1 MKKNFCIGQVEKK
14 VGENGEDI
22 FSIIA
27 STSAVDRQG
36 DVVDQKG
43 WELGNFM
50 KNPVLVW
57 AHDYSQLPIG
67 KVVSAQVVK
76 GKLVADFVFASQEMN
91 PFAQQVKSLYMEGF
105 LNASSVGFI
114 PLERQGNTITK
125 AELLELSL
133 VPVPAN
139 QEALRLA
146 MSKGL
151 NVDFVEAALEK
162 GAVAEEVTAEENMDM
177 KYENWSE
184 MSEILSAL
192 WTVYF
197 NKDTPVDQWSSL
209 LTETITL
216 LQALADG
223 TEVEGTEEKGIVA
236 KAISPESL
244 KAFEEAT
251 AQKAGATLSKNSLEI
266 IGKAMEAMNQGC
278 THLQSLVDS
287 CKPKE
292 AGVEDVAEVETK
304 ETEVPVDAAKAGGAE
319 GEETVTLTA
328 KEILEH
334 AQTMLRTN
342 AKANEGVLSIVNSFL
357 AKKADISA

>member
-43 WELGNFM
+43 WDLVNFM

-76 GKLVADFVFASQEMN
+76 GKLIADFIFASAEMN

-151 NVDFVEAALEK
+151 NVDFVEAALK
-162 GAVAEEVTAEENMDM
+162 GAVAAEVSAEENMDM

-197 NKDTPVDQWSSL
+197 NKDTPVDQWSTL
-209 LTETITL
+209 LTEAITL
-216 LQALADG
+216 LQAIADG

-244 KAFEEAT
+244 KAFEDHLST
-251 AQKAGATLSKNSLEI
+251 KAGATLSKNSLEI
-266 IGKAMEAMNQGC
+266 IGKAMEAMGTSC

-292 AGVEDVAEVETK
+292 AGIEDVAEVEIK
-304 ETEVPVDAAKAGGAE
+304 ETEVPVDAVKTGGAE

-334 AQTMLRTN
+334 AQSMLRTN
-342 AKANEGVLSIVNSFL
+342 AKANEGVLLIVNSFL
-357 AKKADISA
+357 SKKSQQVA